1 MNFKN
6 SFHPYAMTT
15 IFFWSLSYV
24 FTRLALRYFSPYPL
38 GLLRYISASAA
49 LIIVVMSKKINPPRI
64 KDMPWFLLSGASG
77 FFLYMLT
84 FNKASITVNASTSSV
99 LIATT
104 PIMTA
109 ILARIFY
116 KEKLNYVQYLA
127 IAISFVGVIVLTV
140 LRGGFSVNIGLFY
153 LICAALCLSIYNIA
167 QRHLTKIYSP
177 LCSTSYSIFFGTMM
191 LFIFLPSTIYETV
204 GAPAIQI
211 FYVVVLGVFSS
222 AAAYYTWSR
231 ALSLAEN
238 VSSVSNYMFITPF
251 LTSIL
256 AVPIAGECVESSTVI
271 GGIFI
276 FAGLIL
282 YTFAGKNK
290 KISKENT

>member
-6 SFHPYAMTT
+6 SYHPYAMTT
-15 IFFWSLSYV
+15 ILFWSLSYV

-38 GLLRYISASAA
+38 GLLRYIAASAA
-49 LIIVVMSKKINPPRI
+49 LIIVVMSKKINPPKM
-64 KDMPWFLLSGASG
+64 KDVPWFLLSGATG
-77 FFLYMLT
+77 FFLYMVS

-116 KEKLNYVQYLA
+116 KEKLTYIQYLA
-127 IAISFVGVIVLTV
+127 IAISFAGVVVLTV
-140 LRGGFSVNIGLFY
+140 LCGGLSVNIGLLY
-153 LICAALCLSIYNIA
+153 LIFAALCLSVYNIA

-177 LCSTSYSIFFGTMM
+177 LCSTSYSIFIGTLM
-191 LFIFLPSTIYETV
+191 LFIFLPSTIYETIY
-204 GAPAIQI
+204 APPIQL
-211 FYVVVLGVFSS
+211 FNVAVLGVLSS
-222 AAAYYTWSR
+222 AAAYCAWAK
-231 ALSLAEN
+231 ALSLAKN
-238 VSSVSNYMFITPF
+238 VSYVSNYMFLTPF

-256 AVPIAGECVESSTVI
+256 AVPMAGERVQSSTVI

-282 YTFAGKNK
+282 FTFTGK
-290 KISKENT
+290 ER